1 MSTSTQLLPLIF
13 ALNKARTRR
22 DQHNAVAAIM
32 MFQFHQM
39 PVPVFRHISISSHR
53 NTLLEML
60 LLSTREGREIP
71 SGDLDP
77 LNSSINLRIL
87 KGKDKRFKQMFRL
100 SRNVFNCLLHE
111 LVPFLDDGKSRN
123 HRQNVPASLKLG
135 VALYFFA
142 HGWDAFYLEAASGL
156 SKPTALKYVH
166 QVAELIC
173 TKLAPQWMGP
183 VLLKQDNYM
192 ESNRERFRLRNG
204 VPYVGAAIDGTH
216 IPYFPNA
223 GDSQQDYK
231 N

>member
-1 MSTSTQLLPLIF
+1 M
-13 ALNKARTRR
+13 A
-22 DQHNAVAAIM
+22 
-32 MFQFHQM
+32 
-39 PVPVFRHISISSHR
+39 
-53 NTLLEML
+53 
-60 LLSTREGREIP
+60 
-71 SGDLDP
+71 
-77 LNSSINLRIL
+77 
-87 KGKDKRFKQMFRL
+87 
-100 SRNVFNCLLHE
+100 
-111 LVPFLDDGKSRN
+111 PFLDDGKSRN

-142 HGWDAFYLEAASGL
+142 HGGDAFHLEAASGL
-156 SKPTALKYVH
+156 SKPTALRYVH

-183 VLLKQDNYM
+183 VLLEQDNYM